1 LWFLIVAVI
10 HAMKL
15 TNASILLYI
24 VDTWGMVMQLN
35 IKKWGNSASVRIPAA
50 LMEAAGLKVDETI
63 DMREENGRLII
74 EPIKRPVYKLEDL
87 LAGLTEDNLHEE
99 VDWGPPVGKE
109 FW

>member
-1 LWFLIVAVI
+1 
-10 HAMKL
+10 
-15 TNASILLYI
+15 
-24 VDTWGMVMQLN
+24 MVMQLN